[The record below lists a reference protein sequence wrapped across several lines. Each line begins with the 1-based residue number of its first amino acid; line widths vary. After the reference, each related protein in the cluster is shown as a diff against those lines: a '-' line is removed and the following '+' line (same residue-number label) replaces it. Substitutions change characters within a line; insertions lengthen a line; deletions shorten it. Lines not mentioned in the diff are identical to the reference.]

1 MKRRATG
8 TLLRWTRAGTRLVSS
23 SPTHTAGTL
32 RVLADVHSY
41 LPSTRAGSERS
52 LHAVLRWLLERGHH
66 VTVLHPGADAV
77 SEIDGLPVV
86 TGGWHRQYQRSHV
99 VLTQL
104 DARRRAAIRA
114 AITNRPLVHFI
125 RMGPLRD
132 DSLVSPDDLVVFNAE
147 WLRSRSSGRYRATVL
162 HPTITPGDY
171 STDPGDHITIVG
183 LSEHKG
189 ARTFFELA
197 ARLPDRPFLAVRG
210 SWGEQ
215 YVPALLHHNV
225 EVVRDVEDIRDVYSR
240 TRLLLTPSDWEPFGR
255 VAIEAAASGIPV
267 VSHPAD
273 GLIEALGSA
282 GRYVNRADTA
292 AWAEEV
298 TRLDDPT
305 LYAAASAAARDRSDW
320 WASRNELADLESALE
335 GLLTPVV

>member
-23 SPTHTAGTL
+23 GPTQTAGTM
-32 RVLADVHSY
+32 RVLADVDSY
-41 LPSTRAGSERS
+41 LPSTKAGSERS
-52 LHAVLRWLLERGHH
+52 LHTVLRWLHERGHH
-66 VTVLHPGADAV
+66 VTVLHPGAGTV
-77 SEIDGLPVV
+77 REIDGLPVV
-86 TGGWHRQYQRSHV
+86 TAGWRRQYQRSNV

-104 DARRRAAIRA
+104 GARRRAAIRS
-114 AITNRPLVHFI
+114 AIANRPLVHFV

-147 WLRSRSSGRYRATVL
+147 WLKRRSSGRYRTTVL

-171 STDPGDHITIVG
+171 STERGDHITIIG

-189 ARTFFELA
+189 ARTLFELA

-215 YVPALLHHNV
+215 HVPARLPHNV
-225 EVVRDVEDIRDVYSR
+225 EVLGDVEDMREVYSR
-240 TRLLLTPSDWEPFGR
+240 TRLLLVPSVWETFGR

-273 GLIEALGSA
+273 GLIEALGTA
-282 GRYVNRADTA
+282 GRYADRADTG
-292 AWAEEV
+292 AWVREI
-298 TRLDDPT
+298 TSLDDPT
-305 LYAAASAAARDRSDW
+305 VYAAASAAARQRSDW
-320 WASRNELADLESALE
+320 WAAKNELVEFESALE
-335 GLLTPVV
+335 DLIAPGS